1 MVKLKKKNNL
11 ASHSRP
17 LTNED
22 INDPCRH
29 SEKLLRLANDPNPMD
44 LDEFFDAID
53 EDYEEFV
60 KRVWG
65 GIIMMINEAKI
76 RITDALLIFPPH
88 TLLVRSKP
96 V

>member
-17 LTNED
+17 LTNEN

-53 EDYEEFV
+53 EDCEEYE
-60 KRVWG
+60 RRIWG
-65 GIIMMINEAKI
+65 DSGDDK
-76 RITDALLIFPPH
+76 
-88 TLLVRSKP
+88 
-96 V
+96 